1 MPSFKIKYDKIDI
14 EFDFKEKCILLSG
27 DSGNGKS
34 LLVNTISSLVRD
46 GSNDEFI
53 TSDIPYYVIGSKNE
67 LQTVSLNVQR
77 DGCAL
82 FIADE
87 FIAHALIESV
97 QNLNAYCLVVTRKI
111 YTGISAL
118 DKALF
123 TLINRDGCIMVKP
136 VYLSE
141 RVNTFK

>member
-97 QNLNAYCLVVTRKI
+97 QNLNAYYLVVTRKI

-118 DKALF
+118 DNK
-123 TLINRDGCIMVKP
+123 
-136 VYLSE
+136 
-141 RVNTFK
+141 